1 MRTRR
6 SGDRIRVARTPPDH
20 RNHQGG
26 TLMSHPDRSPAVRV
40 RNVTARRAGRV
51 LWSGLDHDAQAGT
64 MTAIV
69 GPSGCGKSTLLQCVG
84 QLGVVDDGQ
93 IDVLGTPTA
102 SAPPRVR
109 RRLRRDVI
117 GYLFQDGGLVEDTTL
132 LDNLELVSPDRR
144 SRRVRA
150 SRIPRAL
157 DAVGLGGRER
167 DLVHTLSGGERQ
179 RVAIARVLVKRPLV
193 VLADEPTASLDP
205 VNEQCVLDLL
215 RELADEGATVLLATH
230 SGAAAGACDRVL
242 DLGAAS

>member
-1 MRTRR
+1 
-6 SGDRIRVARTPPDH
+6 
-20 RNHQGG
+20 
-26 TLMSHPDRSPAVRV
+26 MSHPDRSPAVRI

-193 VLADEPTASLDP
+193 VLADEPTASLDT

>member
-1 MRTRR
+1 
-6 SGDRIRVARTPPDH
+6 
-20 RNHQGG
+20 
-26 TLMSHPDRSPAVRV
+26 MSHPDRSPAVRI

-132 LDNLELVSPDRR
+132 SDNLELVSPDRR